1 MKRSNPLTGVLGV
14 LAFAAA
20 ALTGGAATADAVTP
34 AVAASGT
41 AAAAVDPLPRITV
54 SDDPASRHLVDSET
68 GARFIPRGNN
78 YVRLAQVADWH
89 HHATFEPGEYDPAR
103 VEAALT
109 YMGNSGYNVVR
120 IFLDPGHPQ
129 HNVDGQPHGLGHGN
143 DDHTVGNAAYLD
155 NLADFLVRA
164 AARGIYV
171 LPAMDYYPFNAYYAD
186 IAATSAPQQP
196 NLAGW
201 NAFYLQRSR
210 INAKAAYLQNVVL
223 ELRERV
229 GAPLMTTLL
238 ALETDNEAIF
248 EADQKPF
255 SLTTGRVTGPDGR
268 TYDLAVPAER
278 QALGDNGM
286 VEYANSLVAAVHE
299 VDPDLMVTTG
309 MFTYLA
315 VNKTIDGFGV
325 RCDRTVAGNSC
336 KDAWHYWYPPRPAAL
351 SARSDLS
358 FLELHLY
365 PEPGKTL
372 DQNLASVEWPSVTGP
387 VVVGE
392 YGTRRSYHGG
402 DVRAAAVAMRDLQV
416 ATCRAG
422 FGGWFY
428 WTWDTDEEAVQRE
441 FVTATEQSG
450 AVNGQ
455 LAPVV
460 RYDPC
465 LTEPSRRPVRWTP
478 GWPVPGLPF
487 PGGYGVSR

>member
-1 MKRSNPLTGVLGV
+1 MNRLSTLTGALGG
-14 LAFAAA
+14 LALAMA
-20 ALTGGAATADAVTP
+20 ALTGGAA
-34 AVAASGT
+34 AASGT
-41 AAAAVDPLPRITV
+41 GADAVGPAVADPDAVDPLPRITA
-54 SDDPASRHLVDSET
+54 SDDPANRFLVNSET
-68 GARFIPRGNN
+68 GARFVPRGNN
-78 YVRLAQVADWH
+78 YVRLAQVADRH

-109 YMGNSGYNVVR
+109 YMDNSGYNVARV
-120 IFLDPGHPQ
+120 FLDPGHPQ

-143 DDHTVGNAAYLD
+143 DDHSVGNAAYLD
-155 NLADFLVRA
+155 NVADFLVRA
-164 AARGIYV
+164 AAHGIYV

-210 INAKAAYLQNVVL
+210 INAKAAYLQNFVL
-223 ELRERV
+223 EMRERI

-238 ALETDNEAIF
+238 ALQTDNEAIF
-248 EADQKPF
+248 EGDQKPF
-255 SLTTGRVTGPDGR
+255 SLTSGQVTGPDGR
-268 TYDLAVPAER
+268 SYDLAVTSRR

-325 RCDRTVAGNSC
+325 HCDRSVPANAC
-336 KDAWHYWYPPRPAAL
+336 KDAWHYWYPPRPSSL
-351 SARSDLS
+351 DDSDLS
-358 FLELHLY
+358 FLDLHLY
-365 PEPGKTL
+365 PEPGKAL
-372 DQNLASVEWPSVTGP
+372 DRNLASVEWSSVTGP

-402 DVRAAAVAMRDLQV
+402 DVRAAALAMRDLQV
-416 ATCRAG
+416 ATCQAG

-465 LTEPSRRPVRWTP
+465 RPEPNIGPVTWVPT
-478 GWPVPGLPF
+478 GPVPGESLF
-487 PGGYGVSR
+487 SR